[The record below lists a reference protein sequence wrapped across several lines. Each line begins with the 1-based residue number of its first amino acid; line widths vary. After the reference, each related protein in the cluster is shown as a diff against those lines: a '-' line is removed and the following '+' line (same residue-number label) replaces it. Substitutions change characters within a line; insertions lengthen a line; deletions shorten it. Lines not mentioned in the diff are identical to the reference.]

1 MLLSNRGKVSLS
13 KNIDTVS
20 HRACFG
26 CGACAAKCP
35 FSAITMR
42 TSPDGFEY
50 PVVDAARCTSCGLCL
65 RTCPAENQVDADSEA
80 IRAAVLQS
88 DDPDELAQSSS
99 GGVFS
104 LLAKRILSDGG
115 RVYGAAW
122 DGVDHVRHIGIS
134 ELAEIALLQK
144 SKYVQSDASE
154 SYPEVL
160 SDLKSGKRVLFSGT
174 PCQVSALRLYL
185 GKPMDG
191 LTTVSVVCHGVPSSS
206 MFRSYVGW
214 LELREKS
221 DVTAL
226 TFRDKSK
233 FGWGHNIRIELSDGR
248 IIKRPAAFDPFY
260 GSYIKGLISRSSCY
274 GCPFR
279 GCDSPADIILGD
291 SWRSES
297 VQDCGHPEKGVSAVI
312 VKTERGAKLIDE
324 IGDYVA
330 YSNNGL
336 APDDV
341 LLHEDPNK
349 RSDLVERRDAVIEQ
363 FEATGLQVFDSVL
376 APNATLFDRL
386 KMLLPPSMR
395 LRVKRFVRS
404 IKPRTV
410 HE

>member
-1 MLLSNRGKVSLS
+1 
-13 KNIDTVS
+13 
-20 HRACFG
+20 
-26 CGACAAKCP
+26 
-35 FSAITMR
+35 MR

-185 GKPMDG
+185 GKPMAG
-191 LTTVSVVCHGVPSSS
+191 LTTVSH
-206 MFRSYVGW
+206 
-214 LELREKS
+214 
-221 DVTAL
+221 
-226 TFRDKSK
+226 
-233 FGWGHNIRIELSDGR
+233 
-248 IIKRPAAFDPFY
+248 
-260 GSYIKGLISRSSCY
+260 
-274 GCPFR
+274 
-279 GCDSPADIILGD
+279 
-291 SWRSES
+291 
-297 VQDCGHPEKGVSAVI
+297 VSF
-312 VKTERGAKLIDE
+312 LC
-324 IGDYVA
+324 
-330 YSNNGL
+330 
-336 APDDV
+336 
-341 LLHEDPNK
+341 
-349 RSDLVERRDAVIEQ
+349 
-363 FEATGLQVFDSVL
+363 
-376 APNATLFDRL
+376 
-386 KMLLPPSMR
+386 
-395 LRVKRFVRS
+395 
-404 IKPRTV
+404 
-410 HE
+410 

>member
-1 MLLSNRGKVSLS
+1 
-13 KNIDTVS
+13 
-20 HRACFG
+20 
-26 CGACAAKCP
+26 
-35 FSAITMR
+35 
-42 TSPDGFEY
+42 
-50 PVVDAARCTSCGLCL
+50 
-65 RTCPAENQVDADSEA
+65 
-80 IRAAVLQS
+80 
-88 DDPDELAQSSS
+88 
-99 GGVFS
+99 
-104 LLAKRILSDGG
+104 
-115 RVYGAAW
+115 
-122 DGVDHVRHIGIS
+122 
-134 ELAEIALLQK
+134 
-144 SKYVQSDASE
+144 
-154 SYPEVL
+154 
-160 SDLKSGKRVLFSGT
+160 
-174 PCQVSALRLYL
+174 
-185 GKPMDG
+185 MDG

-206 MFRSYVGW
+206 MFRSYVDW

-233 FGWGHNIRIELSDGR
+233 FGWGHNIKIELSDGR

-324 IGDYVA
+324 ISDCVA

-349 RSDLVERRDAVIEQ
+349 RSDLEERRDAVIEH

-404 IKPRTV
+404 IKPRTM

>member
-1 MLLSNRGKVSLS
+1 M
-13 KNIDTVS
+13 
-20 HRACFG
+20 H
-26 CGACAAKCP
+26 P
-35 FSAITMR
+35 
-42 TSPDGFEY
+42 SPDGFEY
-50 PVVDAARCTSCGLCL
+50 PVVDAAKCTSCGLCL
-65 RTCPAENQVDADSEA
+65 RSCPVENRLDTDSKA
-80 IRAAVLQS
+80 VRVAVLQS
-88 DDPDELAQSSS
+88 GDSDELAQSSS

-104 LLAKRILSDGG
+104 LLAKRVLSESG

-122 DGVDHVRHIGIS
+122 DGVDRVRHIGIS
-134 ELAEIALLQK
+134 DLADIALLRK

-154 SYPEVL
+154 SYPDVL
-160 SDLKSGKRVLFSGT
+160 SDLKSGKCVLFSGT

-206 MFRSYVGW
+206 MLCSYIDW

-221 DVTAL
+221 SVSAL

-233 FGWGHNIRIELSDGR
+233 YGWGHNIKIELSDGR

-260 GSYIKGLISRSSCY
+260 GSYIKGLINRSSCY

-297 VQDCGHPEKGVSAVI
+297 AQDCAHPEKGISAVI

-324 IGDYVA
+324 MGDCVA
-330 YSNNGL
+330 YSNSDVVV
-336 APDDV
+336 DDV
-341 LLHEDPNK
+341 LLHEDPNR
-349 RSDLVERRDAVIEQ
+349 RSDLEERRDAVIVQ
-363 FEATGLQVFDSVL
+363 YEALGLGIFDSVL
-376 APNATLFDRL
+376 APNVTLFDRVK
-386 KMLLPPSMR
+386 KMLPPSMR
-395 LRVKRFVRS
+395 LGVKRLVRS
-404 IKPRTV
+404 IKPGNA

>member
-1 MLLSNRGKVSLS
+1 M
-13 KNIDTVS
+13 DTVS

-65 RTCPAENQVDADSEA
+65 RTCPAETKSTRTRRPFAPP
-80 IRAAVLQS
+80 VLQS
-88 DDPDELAQSSS
+88 DDLTSSRKVRPAAS
-99 GGVFS
+99 SFS
-104 LLAKRILSDGG
+104 AKRILSDGG
-115 RVYGAAW
+115 RISRRCW

-160 SDLKSGKRVLFSGT
+160 SDLKLASEVLFSGT
-174 PCQVSALRLYL
+174 PCQASALRLYL

-233 FGWGHNIRIELSDGR
+233 FGWGHNIKIELSDGR

-349 RSDLVERRDAVIEQ
+349 RSDLEEARCRYRAVRGYRI
-363 FEATGLQVFDSVL
+363 TSL
-376 APNATLFDRL
+376 
-386 KMLLPPSMR
+386 
-395 LRVKRFVRS
+395 
-404 IKPRTV
+404 
-410 HE
+410 

>member
-1 MLLSNRGKVSLS
+1 
-13 KNIDTVS
+13 
-20 HRACFG
+20 
-26 CGACAAKCP
+26 
-35 FSAITMR
+35 MR

-99 GGVFS
+99 GGVFF
-104 LLAKRILSDGG
+104 LLAKRVLSDGG

-134 ELAEIALLQK
+134 ELADIALLQK

-174 PCQVSALRLYL
+174 PCQVSALRLFL

-191 LTTVSVVCHGVPSSS
+191 LTAVSVVCHGIPSSS
-206 MFRSYVGW
+206 MLRSYVDW
-214 LELREKS
+214 LELRENS

-233 FGWGHNIRIELSDGR
+233 FGWGHNIKIELSDGR

-324 IGDYVA
+324 ISDRVA

-341 LLHEDPNK
+341 LLHVDPDK
-349 RSDLVERRDAVIEQ
+349 RSDLEERRDAVIEQ
-363 FEATGLQVFDSVL
+363 FEATGSQVFDSVL

-395 LRVKRFVRS
+395 LRVKRLVRS

>member
-1 MLLSNRGKVSLS
+1 
-13 KNIDTVS
+13 
-20 HRACFG
+20 
-26 CGACAAKCP
+26 
-35 FSAITMR
+35 MR

-65 RTCPAENQVDADSEA
+65 RTCPAENQVDADSET

-134 ELAEIALLQK
+134 ELADIALLQK

-160 SDLKSGKRVLFSGT
+160 SDLKSGKHVLFSGT

-206 MFRSYVGW
+206 MFRSYVDW

-233 FGWGHNIRIELSDGR
+233 FGWGHNIKIELSDGR

-260 GSYIKGLISRSSCY
+260 GSYIKGMISRSSCY
-274 GCPFR
+274 SCPFR
-279 GCDSPADIILGD
+279 GCESPADLILGD
-291 SWRSES
+291 SWRSDS
-297 VQDCGHPEKGVSAVI
+297 ANNCAHPEKGISAVI

-324 IGDYVA
+324 IGDCAA
-330 YSNNGL
+330 YSNNDV
-336 APDDV
+336 AANDV

-349 RSDLVERRDAVIEQ
+349 RSGLEERRDAVIAQ
-363 FEATGLQVFDSVL
+363 YEALGSGIFDSVL
-376 APNATLFDRL
+376 VPKVTLFDRVK
-386 KMLLPPSMR
+386 KMLPPSMR
-395 LRVKRFVRS
+395 LSVKRLVRS
-404 IKPRTV
+404 IKPGNA

>member
-1 MLLSNRGKVSLS
+1 MS

-42 TSPDGFEY
+42 TLPDGFEY

-65 RTCPAENQVDADSEA
+65 RTCPAENQVDADSET

-88 DDPDELAQSSS
+88 GDPDELAQSSS

-104 LLAKRILSDGG
+104 LLAKRVLTGGG

-122 DGVDHVRHIGIS
+122 DGVDCVRHIGIS
-134 ELAEIALLQK
+134 NLSDIALLQK

-154 SYPEVL
+154 SYPDVL
-160 SDLKSGKRVLFSGT
+160 NDLKSGKHVLFSGT
-174 PCQVSALRLYL
+174 PCQVSALLLYL

-206 MFRSYVGW
+206 MFRSYVDW

-233 FGWGHNIRIELSDGR
+233 FGWGHNIKIELSDGR

-260 GSYIKGLISRSSCY
+260 GSYIKGMISRSSCY
-274 GCPFR
+274 SCPFR

-297 VQDCGHPEKGVSAVI
+297 ARDCVYPEKGISAVI

-324 IGDYVA
+324 IVDCVA
-330 YSNNGL
+330 YSNNDV
-336 APDDV
+336 AADDV
-341 LLHEDPNK
+341 LLHEGPNK
-349 RSDLVERRDAVIEQ
+349 RSGLEERRDAVIAQ
-363 FEATGLQVFDSVL
+363 YEALGSGIFDSVL
-376 APNATLFDRL
+376 VPKVTLFDRVK
-386 KMLLPPSMR
+386 KMLPPSMR
-395 LRVKRFVRS
+395 LSVKRLVRS
-404 IKPRTV
+404 IKSGNA